1 MSLIPFS
8 TPAPFYKVI
17 RSVSMSF
24 QSLNA
29 CGVPMA
35 SRLDAAVK
43 DGGRGRWCCVL
54 SLPSVR
60 PSLNSRNSPI
70 ESLAS
75 QKNEKFF
82 VTFVWISSVKY
93 VRSPCFFFCSCFRYR
108 IANETFFLWG
118 LEVTKSF
125 QQLLTVV
132 TASFRLGF
140 MTSFAMRVGGRLR
153 RSVMM
158 CSFSFFSVRVLSCH
172 RPSTV
177 EEEE

>member
-8 TPAPFYKVI
+8 TPALFYKVI

-93 VRSPCFFFCSCFRYR
+93 VRSPCFFFFVPVSAIALPTRQFFVGLGSHKVLPAASHCCHCFFQLWLYDFFCNARWRATAKIRDDVFFFFFLCSCF
-108 IANETFFLWG
+108 IMSSTFD
-118 LEVTKSF
+118 
-125 QQLLTVV
+125 
-132 TASFRLGF
+132 
-140 MTSFAMRVGGRLR
+140 
-153 RSVMM
+153 
-158 CSFSFFSVRVLSCH
+158 H
-172 RPSTV
+172 
-177 EEEE
+177 